1 VSSDDAEPEQGF
13 CSYETF
19 GLRFFQHAVTVE
31 RITDGVSGLTGKPIE
46 FGPLGAGPAKI
57 AKVHATGRIGEPRVD
72 RMFDDEPLRFRLNL
86 PVDLRFTVSLPGTEN
101 RFTAEVDVELR
112 LTARAAE
119 PLRIVIDIDP
129 PERKDVTV
137 QLRSEGI
144 ASTVLSLV
152 SGMDYELKRFLARYI
167 GKEIDK
173 PHIRQ
178 ARDVDLIPMVQRTA
192 YRPGSG

>member
-1 VSSDDAEPEQGF
+1 MSSDDGDPEQGF

-31 RITDGVSGLTGKPIE
+31 RIVDGVSGLTGKPIE

-57 AKVHATGRIGEPRVD
+57 AKVHATGMIGEARVQ
-72 RMFDDEPLRFRLNL
+72 RIVDDEPLRFRLNL
-86 PVDLRFTVSLPGTEN
+86 PVDLRFSVSLPGTET

-119 PLRIVIDIDP
+119 PLRVVIDIDP
-129 PERKDVTV
+129 PERRDVTV
-137 QLRSEGI
+137 KLHGEGI
-144 ASTVLSLV
+144 RSTVLSLV

-167 GKEIDK
+167 GKEVEK

-178 ARDVDLIPMVQRTA
+178 ARDVDLIPLIQRTKH
-192 YRPGSG
+192 G